1 MSAPQLPSA
10 DILFENAACGLLL
23 TDINGT
29 IRATNITFCRWLGY
43 RKEELIDRFRLQ
55 QMFTMGGKVFHHTHW
70 APLLQMQGSV
80 AEVQMDMV
88 HREGHT
94 IPMLINAVRRKH
106 DNHEYNELAFFIAT
120 DRRKYERELLL
131 ARQSAESSL
140 EELHAAQLQLRQLN
154 EQLSL
159 ADRRKDEFL
168 ATLAHELRNPMAPI
182 RNVLEILKLKDLRDP
197 QLQWGIGALERQT
210 QQMTHLVD
218 DLMEISRITQGRVEL
233 RKQALDFLEI
243 VQNAVEVV
251 RPAIAEADHQLSIEL
266 PEETIIVDA
275 DATRVTQV
283 ITNLLTNA
291 AKYTPA
297 GGKVSVQVKRQGQE
311 VMLAV
316 RDTGIGIPPQEL
328 NNVFQMFSQ
337 LTPALERSK
346 GGLGIGLALVRG
358 LVELH
363 GGSIK
368 AESAGLGQGSTFVVR
383 LPLSEHHDAQQDST
397 PPFPTARKS
406 RRILIVDDNVDA
418 AESLALTLSMLGD
431 TINTAHSGLD
441 GLAKAEASL
450 PEVMLLDIGLPGCAQ
465 WIACFEYGGKQCAK
479 RALPCRA
486 TLQQHVGEARMHG
499 QRQHLPT
506 CRGDALVH
514 IDSIEFVQQFACL

>member
-1 MSAPQLPSA
+1 MSAPPLPSHEV
-10 DILFENAACGLLL
+10 LFENAACGLLL
-23 TDINGT
+23 TDPNGT
-29 IRATNITFCRWLGY
+29 IRGANITFCRWLGY
-43 RKEELIDRFRLQ
+43 SRDELLGHFRLQ

-94 IPMLINAVRRKH
+94 IPMLINAVRRKYGGRDYH
-106 DNHEYNELAFFIAT
+106 ELAFFIAT
-120 DRRKYERELLL
+120 DRRKYERELLM
-131 ARQSAESSL
+131 ARQTAESSL
-140 EELHAAQLQLRQLN
+140 EELRAVQLQLSHLN
-154 EQLSL
+154 DQLSL

-182 RNVLEILKLKDLRDP
+182 RNVLEMLKMKNLRDP
-197 QLQWGIGALERQT
+197 QLQWGVGALERQI

-233 RKQALDFLEI
+233 RKQPLDFLEI

-251 RPAIAEADHQLSIEL
+251 RPAIDEADHQLSVEL
-266 PEETIIVDA
+266 PEESIIIDA
-275 DATRVTQV
+275 DATRVTQI

-297 GGKVSVQVKRQGQE
+297 GGHVGVRVERQGHDL
-311 VMLAV
+311 VLSV

-358 LVELH
+358 LVALH
-363 GGSIK
+363 GGTIR
-368 AESAGLGQGSTFVVR
+368 AESAGLGKGSEFVVR
-383 LPLSEHHDAQQDST
+383 LPISERSDVQQTSAQPSSA
-397 PPFPTARKS
+397 PTRS
-406 RRILIVDDNVDA
+406 PRHVLIVDDNIDA
-418 AESLALTLSMLGD
+418 AESLALALSMLGD
-431 TINTAHSGLD
+431 TTHTAHSGLD
-441 GLAKAEASL
+441 GLAKAEAL
-450 PEVMLLDIGLPGCAQ
+450 QPDVILLDIGLPDLNGYEVARRLRKAHWGTDIFLVAVTGWGQEKDKHLAQ
-465 WIACFEYGGKQCAK
+465 QAGFDKHMTK
-479 RALPCRA
+479 P
-486 TLQQHVGEARMHG
+486 
-499 QRQHLPT
+499 
-506 CRGDALVH
+506 
-514 IDSIEFVQQFACL
+514 IDFRELDRLLRSSAG

>member
-1 MSAPQLPSA
+1 MSAPQLPPH
-10 DILFENAACGLLL
+10 DILFENAACGLVL
-23 TDINGT
+23 TEPNGT

-43 RKEELIDRFRLQ
+43 SKEELLGRFRLQ

-94 IPMLINAVRRKH
+94 VPMLINAVRCKH
-106 DNHEYNELAFFIAT
+106 DDREYNELAFFIAT

-131 ARQSAESSL
+131 ARQTAESSL
-140 EELHAAQLQLRQLN
+140 EELRAVQLQLSELN

-197 QLQWGIGALERQT
+197 QLQWGIGALERQI

-233 RKQALDFLEI
+233 RKQALDLLEI
-243 VQNAVEVV
+243 VQNSVEVV
-251 RPAIAEADHQLSIEL
+251 RPAIDEAGHRLSIEL
-266 PEETIIVDA
+266 PEESIIIDA
-275 DATRVTQV
+275 DATRVTQI

-297 GGKVSVQVKRQGQE
+297 GGQVSVQVERQEHE
-311 VMLAV
+311 VVLAV

-363 GGSIK
+363 GGSIS
-368 AESAGLGQGSTFVVR
+368 AESAGRGQGSKFVVR
-383 LPLSEHHDAQQDST
+383 LPLSQHNAAQQDSAQ
-397 PPFPTARKS
+397 PPLNTARKS
-406 RRILIVDDNVDA
+406 RNILIVDDNVDA

-431 TINTAHSGLD
+431 YTHTAHSGLD
-441 GLAKAEASL
+441 GLAKAEAFL
-450 PEVMLLDIGLPGCAQ
+450 PEVILLDIGLPDLNGYQVARRLRETSWGKDIFLIAVTGWGQEKDKHLAQ
-465 WIACFEYGGKQCAK
+465 QAGFDKHMTKPVDFRE
-479 RALPCRA
+479 L
-486 TLQQHVGEARMHG
+486 
-499 QRQHLPT
+499 
-506 CRGDALVH
+506 DALL
-514 IDSIEFVQQFACL
+514 SN